1 METCFQG
8 AYQDFCS
15 LPAILDWRAVVTK
28 PGKMEGGNKTTSVF
42 H

>member
-8 AYQDFCS
+8 AYQDISS
-15 LPAILDWRAVVTK
+15 LPTILDWTVVVTK
-28 PGKMEGGNKTTSVF
+28 PDKMEGGNKTTSVF